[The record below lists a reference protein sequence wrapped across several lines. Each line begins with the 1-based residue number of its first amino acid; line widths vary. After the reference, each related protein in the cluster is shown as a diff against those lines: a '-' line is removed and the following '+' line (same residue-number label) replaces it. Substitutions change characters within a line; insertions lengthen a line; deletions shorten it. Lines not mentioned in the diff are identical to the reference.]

1 MDARERCGHPGE
13 RPARAQACGAE
24 EVRGEVA
31 VAEREPGGLAEPA
44 ERAEAGEGVARD
56 TPAPHRVAPPGERVE
71 DGVEVRGDVET
82 EELLVVARVAD
93 DGEAARLD
101 EAGEAPQEA
110 SPADATRQRR
120 DGY

>member
-1 MDARERCGHPGE
+1 ME
-13 RPARAQACGAE
+13 RPAHRPPADQRRDRGGRRLTAPEPSADGRDGA
-24 EVRGEVA
+24 
-31 VAEREPGGLAEPA
+31 GGLAEPA